1 MVKNF
6 EGLGSNY
13 KFDSSV
19 DVDNIKQKLQEVKM
33 KKLNEKNQLKI

>member
-1 MVKNF
+1 MVKG
-6 EGLGSNY
+6 EGSNY

-33 KKLNEKNQLKI
+33 KKIKEKNELKI